1 MDALQVVSSATQIVS
16 SMVGAVVALEQAS
29 RDLDEAPKRIKSL
42 EEFVSDLDNLTRR
55 VKQKHLYKLHNSQLD
70 YQIQSLNA
78 LVERLHPNI
87 MKARRIV
94 SKSKFKNLAKIVWGS
109 MAGDPLGKLVNNI
122 RGDLNWWLESQRLV
136 QNVEKVI
143 ESTAQDIPARLK
155 ITTEQGYPISSKCN
169 FIRNLLEQEGSQQVI
184 LIVGLSGIGKSCMA
198 RHVASD
204 PPAKFV
210 GGAVELGF
218 GQWCSRA
225 ACDGNKD
232 EYQKRLARKICKFLM
247 QIGFWKKIK
256 DENTGDLEYICCL
269 LQEALYGRSI
279 LILLDDVWEQDIVM
293 RFAKLYDN
301 DCKYLVTTRNEAVY
315 EITEAEKIELGKD
328 DIKEISKGI
337 LVYHSLL
344 SEEEMPS
351 VAESLLERCG
361 HHPLTVAVMG
371 KALRKEIRA
380 DKWEKAIRNLST
392 FATCAPGPVSYVN
405 EKEAENTLTIFGS
418 FEFSLEAMP
427 GDSRKL
433 FTALAALS
441 WVEHVPEVC
450 LEAIWSVLG
459 QESLFPLIVSK
470 LVEGSLLMK
479 TDTDPLYQVH
489 DMVSLYL
496 DSKKNDSVLLLIND
510 SGDEETSFIFPWL
523 LIFGKESV
531 KRIAEQ
537 KIETFLSVLEEKQ
550 AVITLEAIIQALMAS
565 KTISDF
571 ETSRASFVSILGP
584 RIEGLIS
591 SGSQSLVSV
600 SAEAITNIFN
610 GSDYCNYFP
619 SLESTGAID
628 KLAIILENCEE
639 PMIQTNVSTVLAK
652 LAEFGSAQTVDKV
665 LHSIPFSQLADLLS
679 PDSEE
684 WHESMFTI
692 LMSLI
697 KAGKSKAIE
706 RMIACEIEKSLIKLL
721 ENGAE
726 VAQHR
731 AIVTLKAFY
740 ELGGR
745 QKNESLQP
753 ANLNLLPW
761 EVRLRLERFV
771 LSDHNVPLSPRPQT
785 FEDLIHRVLDS
796 NHKQVLEA
804 MQDLMP
810 IIEKAGD
817 PQIRDMILNSPL
829 IRRLLELL
837 QHGNSQ
843 HKSMKSESAFL
854 LMKLAFSG
862 GESCIKKYLEY
873 DIISELVK
881 MMQCN
886 ITELEDAA
894 YTAVHQMLFGSG
906 GVLVLNHIFQMGLM
920 EKLVH
925 SIDSKSMKTREVNVH
940 CLLDIVE
947 LGNKACLERMFS
959 LQVVEKLAKLERVS
973 GGSGETVV
981 GFLKG
986 MDKCKHLS
994 TAERKVMKQQ
1004 VVRKVRA
1011 TLKGHKFEARILAAV
1026 DACVSE
1032 ATGSGSGSGRN
1043 RKL

>member
-1 MDALQVVSSATQIVS
+1 MS
-16 SMVGAVVALEQAS
+16 
-29 RDLDEAPKRIKSL
+29 
-42 EEFVSDLDNLTRR
+42 
-55 VKQKHLYKLHNSQLD
+55 
-70 YQIQSLNA
+70 
-78 LVERLHPNI
+78 VE
-87 MKARRIV
+87 
-94 SKSKFKNLAKIVWGS
+94 
-109 MAGDPLGKLVNNI
+109 
-122 RGDLNWWLESQRLV
+122 
-136 QNVEKVI
+136 
-143 ESTAQDIPARLK
+143 
-155 ITTEQGYPISSKCN
+155 
-169 FIRNLLEQEGSQQVI
+169 
-184 LIVGLSGIGKSCMA
+184 
-198 RHVASD
+198 
-204 PPAKFV
+204 
-210 GGAVELGF
+210 
-218 GQWCSRA
+218 
-225 ACDGNKD
+225 
-232 EYQKRLARKICKFLM
+232 
-247 QIGFWKKIK
+247 
-256 DENTGDLEYICCL
+256 
-269 LQEALYGRSI
+269 
-279 LILLDDVWEQDIVM
+279 
-293 RFAKLYDN
+293 
-301 DCKYLVTTRNEAVY
+301 
-315 EITEAEKIELGKD
+315 
-328 DIKEISKGI
+328 
-337 LVYHSLL
+337 
-344 SEEEMPS
+344 
-351 VAESLLERCG
+351 
-361 HHPLTVAVMG
+361 LTVAVMG
-371 KALRKEIRA
+371 KALRKEFRA
-380 DKWEKAIRNLST
+380 EKWEKAIRNLST

-405 EKEAENTLTIFGS
+405 EKETENTLTIFGS

-441 WVEHVPEVC
+441 WAEHVPEAC
-450 LEAIWSVLG
+450 LEAIWSVIG
-459 QESLFPLIVSK
+459 QENLFSLIVSK

-510 SGDEETSFIFPWL
+510 SEHEETSFIFPWL
-523 LIFGKESV
+523 LVFGKESV
-531 KRIAEQ
+531 KRISEQ
-537 KIETFLSVLEEKQ
+537 KIEIILSVLEEKQ

-565 KTISDF
+565 KTISEF

-591 SGSQSLVSV
+591 SGSQSLVAV

-610 GSDYCNYFP
+610 GSDYHYFFP
-619 SLESTGAID
+619 SLESTGAVD

-652 LAEFGSAQTVDKV
+652 LAEFGSAETADKV
-665 LHSIPFSQLADLLS
+665 LHCIPFNQLADLLS
-679 PDSEE
+679 PDAEE

-692 LMSLI
+692 LMSLT

-706 RMIACEIEKSLIKLL
+706 RMTACGIEKTLIKLL
-721 ENGAE
+721 ENGTE

-745 QKNESLQP
+745 QTNESLQP

-761 EVRLRLERFV
+761 EVRLHLESFV
-771 LSDHNVPLSPRPQT
+771 LSDQNVRHPPRPQT
-785 FEDLIHRVLDS
+785 FEGLIHRVLES
-796 NHKQVLEA
+796 NYKQVLEA
-804 MQDLMP
+804 LQDLIP
-810 IIEKAGD
+810 FIEKAGE

-837 QHGNSQ
+837 QYGNSRQ
-843 HKSMKSESAFL
+843 KSMKSESAFL

-862 GESCIKKYLEY
+862 GEAFIKKYLEY

-881 MMQCN
+881 MMQCP
-886 ITELEDAA
+886 ITELQDAA

-906 GVLVLNHIFQMGLM
+906 GVLVLNHIFQMDLI

-925 SIDSKSMKTREVNVH
+925 SIDSKSMKTQEVNVH
-940 CLLDIVE
+940 CLLDVVE

-959 LQVVEKLAKLERVS
+959 LQVVEKLAKLERAS

-986 MDKCKHLS
+986 MDKCKHIS

-1011 TLKGHKFEARILAAV
+1011 ALKGHKFEARMLAAV
-1026 DACVSE
+1026 DACLSE
-1032 ATGSGSGSGRN
+1032 GSMKVATSSGSGSSRN